1 VFSDIR
7 VSVFYSR
14 LGLEHA
20 VYWLYDHYD
29 SLPSLAQL
37 RQLNGRRFLTLHES
51 MNESAFRDLIDD
63 ADMYL
68 SLFTIKPIGNKAAHR
83 NRGSITKEAVLT
95 AVEQLYGFLLQLA
108 ANYQDEIPHVKPFD
122 VTLIPVSNS
131 AISQKEQQN
140 LQEEILHEKTK
151 LQKLTLQLP
160 EERAAFDA
168 ERSAFRAKREEKSE
182 AAKIKTEDWTE
193 EDTRIRLIDVLPREA
208 GWDPQD
214 GAVSE
219 YEITGLPMPAF
230 PSGRGKA
237 DYVLWDDDH
246 KPLAVIEA
254 KKTIKSPEN
263 GKHQAKLYADGLERK
278 FGKRPVIFYSNGFTT
293 WLWEDHFY
301 PPRKLMGFLSKEAL
315 QRIQHK
321 KVSRVHPQ
329 TIAPNH

>member
-1 VFSDIR
+1 MFSDIR
-7 VSVFYSR
+7 ISVFYSR

-20 VYWLYDHYD
+20 VYWLYDHDD

-37 RQLNGRRFLTLHES
+37 RQLNGRRFLTLDEL
-51 MNESAFRDLIDD
+51 MNESAFRDLVDD

-68 SLFTIKPIGNKAAHR
+68 SLFTIEPIGNKAAHR
-83 NRGSITKEAVLT
+83 NRESITKEAVLT

-151 LQKLTLQLP
+151 LQKLTLQLQ

-230 PSGRGKA
+230 HPAGARRTM
-237 DYVLWDDDH
+237 Y
-246 KPLAVIEA
+246 
-254 KKTIKSPEN
+254 
-263 GKHQAKLYADGLERK
+263 
-278 FGKRPVIFYSNGFTT
+278 FGMMTT
-293 WLWEDHFY
+293 SRWQSLK
-301 PPRKLMGFLSKEAL
+301 PRKRSKVLKMLSIRPSCMRMVWRKNTGSVQLFSIPMAL
-315 QRIQHK
+315 RLGSGKIISIHHA
-321 KVSRVHPQ
+321 R
-329 TIAPNH
+329 